1 MFQYNLGFKSLLLPC
16 LFVSEFLDLFKGK
29 KSLHISQTSGFF
41 VLREQKGFLYFT
53 KPGLTSVGL
62 QGKKAEAS
70 KALQL
75 VNLILP
81 MQLVCN
87 AI

>member
-1 MFQYNLGFKSLLLPC
+1 M
-16 LFVSEFLDLFKGK
+16 
-29 KSLHISQTSGFF
+29 
-41 VLREQKGFLYFT
+41 
-53 KPGLTSVGL
+53 SVGL

-87 AI
+87 EI